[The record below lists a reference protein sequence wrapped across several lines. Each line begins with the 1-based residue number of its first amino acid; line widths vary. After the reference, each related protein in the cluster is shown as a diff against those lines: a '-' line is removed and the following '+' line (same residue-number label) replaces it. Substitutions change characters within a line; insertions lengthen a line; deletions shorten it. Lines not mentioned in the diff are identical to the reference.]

1 MKARPVSRA
10 CSARAGRVPATKAF
24 AHSNESPLLNL
35 QRRAGNQTLS
45 RLFAPGGAHSRLQ
58 RQPRPDACRKAPD
71 KLSPGDW
78 VKCVSKGSISPA
90 AANPLRF
97 TATGVIATG
106 GVLVKWMDREG
117 ITFSAAVKRIKDPK
131 EFSGTLQAQETAIR
145 ALTALIPME
154 KLSVCI
160 RPVQIADDD
169 GKNPTKLPSF
179 AAAKSIWGK
188 CCIDVS
194 VAAAKTVSK
203 TAFKTLDH
211 VEGSSA
217 TTEEQNLITMAGG
230 AGGCISVFIA
240 TTFQDGKTISKDISG
255 GAATFG
261 SPFGN
266 VVIAVEGIHPTIV
279 AHELGHA
286 MDYAPHAPAGT
297 VMEVIASKHDQK
309 ESDRVS
315 WVICEEVRK
324 FATSAGGKKDC
335 KADVIENL
343 QP

>member
-1 MKARPVSRA
+1 MRARPVSRA
-10 CSARAGRVPATKAF
+10 CGARSGRVPATKAF
-24 AHSNESPLLNL
+24 AHSTEAPLLNL

-45 RLFAPGGAHSRLQ
+45 RLFAPGGAQSPLQ
-58 RQPRPDACRKAPD
+58 RQPRPDPCTKAPD

-90 AANPLRF
+90 GANPLRF

-106 GVLVKWMDREG
+106 DALVKWMNREG
-117 ITFSAAVKRIKDPK
+117 ITVDAAVKRIRGKD
-131 EFSGTLQAQETAIR
+131 FSGTPQAQDTAIR

-179 AAAKSIWGK
+179 DAAKKIWAK

-217 TTEEQNLITMAGG
+217 STEEQNLIKTAGG
-230 AGGCISVFIA
+230 AGDCISVFIA
-240 TTFQDGKTISKDISG
+240 TTFQDGKTISKDLSG

-261 SPFGN
+261 SPIGN

-286 MDYAPHAPAGT
+286 MEYGPHAPPGT
-297 VMEVIASKHDQK
+297 VMEVVASKHDQK

-324 FATSAGGKKDC
+324 AAKSAGGKKDC